1 MMRDQPSHEETLSP
15 GSLLSGTSGSS
26 LRSVDLTQVLI
37 GTCVTVPGSDGSWTA
52 TVSPVAQVEVGAP
65 AAWSSRCPSVLHL
78 SPQVC
83 VVWFQERL
91 RAPVPFPTTW
101 LLHLLLKA
109 ETAPLRTKH
118 AGSSGR

>member
-26 LRSVDLTQVLI
+26 LRSVDLIQVLI

-65 AAWSSRCPSVLHL
+65 AAWSSACPSLLHP
-78 SPQVC
+78 SPQMC
-83 VVWFQERL
+83 VLWFQGWL
-91 RAPVPFPTTW
+91 KAPVPVSTTW

-109 ETAPLRTKH
+109 EAVPLRTKD
-118 AGSSGR
+118 ADSSGM